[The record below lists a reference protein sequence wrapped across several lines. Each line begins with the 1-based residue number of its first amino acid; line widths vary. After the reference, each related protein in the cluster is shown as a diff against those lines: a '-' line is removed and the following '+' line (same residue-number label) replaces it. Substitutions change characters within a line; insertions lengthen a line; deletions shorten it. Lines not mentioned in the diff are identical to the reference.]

1 MKTKIKRRNKFGKV
15 TDVDI
20 IFGNEIFSAS
30 MSERYPILG
39 TWSLSRYRPDLSLD
53 FMRMFVPV
61 GFRFKSLAEIKK
73 FIRDRKYL

>member
-30 MSERYPILG
+30 MSEIP
-39 TWSLSRYRPDLSLD
+39 
-53 FMRMFVPV
+53 
-61 GFRFKSLAEIKK
+61 
-73 FIRDRKYL
+73 

>member
-20 IFGNEIFSAS
+20 VFGNEIFSAS
-30 MSERYPILG
+30 MSERYPKLG
-39 TWSLSRYRPDLSLD
+39 TWRLSRYRPDLSLS
-53 FMRMFVPV
+53 FMRMFAPV
-61 GFRFKSLAEIKK
+61 GFNFKSLAEIKK